1 MLASVLSAS
10 VSSAFCAKECTV
22 GKTTDRNNKCVFKLI
37 SSQPDCQT
45 HTHTLGGGGADA
57 GDDDAAGVDGGGKRE
72 GEGDCCLNGYKADDG
87 CQICGCRVQN

>member
-57 GDDDAAGVDGGGKRE
+57 DAYDDAAAGVDGGGE
-72 GEGDCCLNGYKADDG
+72 GVGRGTAA
-87 CQICGCRVQN
+87 